1 MIAGMSQSEGRRNVE
16 AEIRKSVMG
25 VTPAMNLEPSPCQSC
40 GACCAQYRVSFYWQ
54 EAVQRG
60 LDEGMLVQVSPW
72 QVCFRGTEV
81 KPVRCVNL
89 KGEVGSCVSCHI
101 YEQRT
106 TPCRSVEMGDD
117 KCQQARAAHGMG
129 ALA

>member
-1 MIAGMSQSEGRRNVE
+1 MEG
-16 AEIRKSVMG
+16 
-25 VTPAMNLEPSPCQSC
+25 TPAMNFEPSPCQSC

-60 LDEGMLVQVSPW
+60 LDESMLVQVSPW

-89 KGEVGSCVSCHI
+89 EGEVGSCVSCRI
-101 YEQRT
+101 YEQRA
-106 TPCRSVEMGDD
+106 TPCRSVEMGDE
-117 KCQQARAAHGMG
+117 KCLQARAAHGMG

>member
-1 MIAGMSQSEGRRNVE
+1 
-16 AEIRKSVMG
+16 MG
-25 VTPAMNLEPSPCQSC
+25 ACTAMNSELSPCQNC

-60 LDEGMLVQVSPW
+60 LDESMLVQVSPW
-72 QVCFRGTEV
+72 QVCFRGTE
-81 KPVRCVNL
+81 KNPVRCVNL
-89 KGEVGSCVSCHI
+89 AGEVGSCVSCRI

-117 KCQQARAAHGMG
+117 KCLQARAAHGLG

>member
-1 MIAGMSQSEGRRNVE
+1 
-16 AEIRKSVMG
+16 MG
-25 VTPAMNLEPSPCQSC
+25 VTLAMNLEPSPCQSC
-40 GACCAQYRVSFYWQ
+40 GACCAHYRVSFYWQ

-89 KGEVGSCVSCHI
+89 EGEVGACVSCRI

-117 KCQQARAAHGMG
+117 KCLQARAAHGMG